1 MKGERGRKFPTE
13 QTEIRGER
21 KTLWPGKM
29 MRLLPRKKKRG
40 REEGN
45 KKGKGQFAL
54 SSRKNTKWGKRKVE
68 RTGKGAPG
76 HTQPVE
82 YR

>member
-29 MRLLPRKKKRG
+29 MRLLPRKKRG
-40 REEGN
+40 GGKKETKKAKGN
-45 KKGKGQFAL
+45 LLSLLGRTRNGEKGKLKGQEKEL
-54 SSRKNTKWGKRKVE
+54 LGTHNL
-68 RTGKGAPG
+68 
-76 HTQPVE
+76 
-82 YR
+82 